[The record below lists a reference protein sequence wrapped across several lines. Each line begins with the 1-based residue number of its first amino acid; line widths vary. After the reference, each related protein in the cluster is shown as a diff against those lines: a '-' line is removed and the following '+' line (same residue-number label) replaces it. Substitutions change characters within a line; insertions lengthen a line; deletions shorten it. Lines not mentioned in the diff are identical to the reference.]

1 VQLIFQS
8 LQFEYVIQRFEQFQ
22 QLLGFEEK
30 LKMRKN
36 SLFIKYTLHDIQFII
51 AHFEHTLSSDSWVK

>member
-22 QLLGFEEK
+22 QLLGSEEK

-36 SLFIKYTLHDIQFII
+36 SLFIKYTLHDIQFINCT
-51 AHFEHTLSSDSWVK
+51 F